1 MKTYPRILTI
11 AGSDSGGGAG
21 IQADLKTF
29 SALGTFG
36 MTAITAITAQN
47 TCGVTAIQGL
57 PPDIIGAQIDAVF
70 EDIGVDAVKIGML
83 HAPQI
88 VRVVAD
94 RLRKYRPRFII
105 LDPVMVATSGAKL
118 IENETISVLMSDL
131 FPLADLVTPNLDEL
145 VILSA
150 GASITTPDQMETA
163 ARGLLRTRCKAVLAK
178 GGHLSGDS
186 LTDIYVSTTQT
197 RRMNSP
203 RIESNNLHGTGCT
216 LSSAIAAYCGL
227 GESLTDAITQA
238 RAFVR
243 EAIAQG
249 ADVKTGHGQG
259 PLNHGWGPR
268 VMQKNS

>member
-29 SALGTFG
+29 AALGTFG

-47 TCGVTAIQGL
+47 TRGVTAIQGL
-57 PPDIIGAQIDAVF
+57 TPEIIGAQIDAVF
-70 EDIGVDAVKIGML
+70 DDIGVDAVKIGML

-94 RLRKYRPRFII
+94 RLRKYRPKTVI

-118 IENETISVLMSDL
+118 IEDETISVLMKEL

-145 VILSA
+145 VILSG
-150 GASITTPDQMETA
+150 GAAITSPDHMETA
-163 ARGLLRTRCKAVLAK
+163 ARNLLKTGCKAVLAK
-178 GGHLSGDS
+178 GGHLSGEM
-186 LTDIYVSTTQT
+186 LTDIFVSNSET
-197 RRMNSP
+197 RRMQSP
-203 RIESNNLHGTGCT
+203 RIETHNLHGTGCT

-227 GESLTDAITQA
+227 GESLSDAITHA
-238 RAFVR
+238 RAFIR

-249 ADVKTGHGQG
+249 ADVKTGHGHG
-259 PLNHGWGPR
+259 PLNHGWGPL
-268 VMQKNS
+268 VMRKMS